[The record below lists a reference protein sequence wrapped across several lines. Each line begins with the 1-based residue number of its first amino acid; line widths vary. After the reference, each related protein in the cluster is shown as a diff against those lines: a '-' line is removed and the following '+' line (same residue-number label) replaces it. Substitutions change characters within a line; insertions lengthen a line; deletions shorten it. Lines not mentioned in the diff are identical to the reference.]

1 MEIAGLL
8 KKNKKRKNTMMMM
21 MMMTR
26 IRETACERILA
37 QSTGATDDSFRHVDS
52 WILARE

>member
-8 KKNKKRKNTMMMM
+8 KKRKNMM

-26 IRETACERILA
+26 IREIACERILA
-37 QSTGATDDSFRHVDS
+37 QRTGGAYDAFWYVDS